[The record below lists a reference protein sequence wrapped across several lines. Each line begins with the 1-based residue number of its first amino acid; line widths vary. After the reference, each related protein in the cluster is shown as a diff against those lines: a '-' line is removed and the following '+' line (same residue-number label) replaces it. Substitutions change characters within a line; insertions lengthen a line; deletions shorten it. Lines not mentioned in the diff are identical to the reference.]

1 MQRSPPKAFHVP
13 CDGEMTAGM
22 GSTQDDL
29 ESKRAIDRKSVRE
42 GERERERQRK
52 RERRRRRRRTNK
64 ARGVRGGRAQ
74 RLPPQS
80 RPCPWTGGNGHER
93 SRERKSRR
101 RRKRSR
107 TSRQDAEKE
116 VC

>member
-42 GERERERQRK
+42 GERERER
-52 RERRRRRRRTNK
+52 ET
-64 ARGVRGGRAQ
+64 
-74 RLPPQS
+74 
-80 RPCPWTGGNGHER
+80 
-93 SRERKSRR
+93 
-101 RRKRSR
+101 
-107 TSRQDAEKE
+107 EKE
-116 VC
+116 REEKEAKAY